1 MRIVDLFY
9 EQARQHRAV
18 RGFRYGKDSAKG
30 GTGDLYPQVW
40 VDDPIY
46 IQSVGQGGIRY
57 TVNFDVLGV
66 PDREREVLDVQRAAQ
81 AVGLDMLERMRKLR
95 NETGYALDGFS
106 GISLREYYDDRA
118 AGWRFT
124 AYFIAANPVPMCAD
138 RFDPDKRLPDNARW
152 EKPCLPNFCL
162 E

>member
-66 PDREREVLDVQRAAQ
+66 PDREREVLDEIKTEVAKFVKKGYSADVKALLAHFDAPRVSMLKPEQFAEFRAAVDRY
-81 AVGLDMLERMRKLR
+81 ARGESMERIINDLL
-95 NETGYALDGFS
+95 A
-106 GISLREYYDDRA
+106 
-118 AGWRFT
+118 
-124 AYFIAANPVPMCAD
+124 
-138 RFDPDKRLPDNARW
+138 
-152 EKPCLPNFCL
+152 
-162 E
+162 